1 MAKIVADYGIGFAE
15 GIWRKIKKLFGYA
28 DAEGSINAAKNQN
41 AIKWRVENSWGDK
54 GGNKGYNIM
63 TDKWFDEY
71 NYEIVV
77 HKDYI
82 SDELK
87 EIFESGEAIPLK
99 PWDPMGALA
108 K

>member
-1 MAKIVADYGIGFAE
+1 MFTFYCSLT
-15 GIWRKIKKLFGYA
+15 RKIR
-28 DAEGSINAAKNQN
+28 
-41 AIKWRVENSWGDK
+41 KW
-54 GGNKGYNIM
+54 Y
-63 TDKWFDEY
+63 DEY

-82 SDELK
+82 SDELNK
-87 EIFESGEAIPLK
+87 VFESEEAIPLK

>member
-1 MAKIVADYGIGFAE
+1 
-15 GIWRKIKKLFGYA
+15 
-28 DAEGSINAAKNQN
+28 
-41 AIKWRVENSWGDK
+41 
-54 GGNKGYNIM
+54 M

-82 SDELK
+82 SDELN